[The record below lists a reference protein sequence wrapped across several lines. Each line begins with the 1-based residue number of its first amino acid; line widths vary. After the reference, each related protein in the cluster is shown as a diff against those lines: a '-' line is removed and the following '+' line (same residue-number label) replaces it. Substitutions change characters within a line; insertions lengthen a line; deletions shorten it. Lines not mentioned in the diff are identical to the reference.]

1 MRRPKILIGGA
12 AVLVVLVVGI
22 TQLGGTAPTSGGKA
36 PTLSAAQRELA
47 GSPPPL
53 DALHHKANAL
63 LPGSQLAG
71 AIKALHGY
79 PIVVNAWGSWCT
91 PCRQEF
97 PIFQRLSAQLGRR
110 VAFLG
115 LDVQDAAGDARSFLA
130 DHPVTYPSYQD
141 FDKAIFTSYGLLGTP
156 STIFYDRQGRKVFLH
171 SGVYTRA
178 ADLRANIK
186 RYAGA

>member
-1 MRRPKILIGGA
+1 
-12 AVLVVLVVGI
+12 
-22 TQLGGTAPTSGGKA
+22 
-36 PTLSAAQRELA
+36 
-47 GSPPPL
+47 
-53 DALHHKANAL
+53 
-63 LPGSQLAG
+63 
-71 AIKALHGY
+71 
-79 PIVVNAWGSWCT
+79 
-91 PCRQEF
+91 
-97 PIFQRLSAQLGRR
+97 

-156 STIFYDRQGRKVFLH
+156 STIFYDRQGHKVFLH